1 MSNGNQGSQ
10 GTALDKL
17 TWFAITC
24 ISYGI
29 TYGIAQLPDADT
41 YTWVGGAITF
51 FIMGIMIRNVFTEVS
66 FFAAYTASAFFCA
79 ILMFPLNQ
87 IFTALMILIFT
98 VAVIII
104 LAVYASENQ
113 RNNSF

>member
-1 MSNGNQGSQ
+1 MAESGME
-10 GTALDKL
+10 KL

-29 TYGIAQLPDADT
+29 TYGIAQLPGADT

-66 FFAAYTASAFFCA
+66 FVGAYTASAFFCT

-87 IFTALMILIFT
+87 KFAGLM
-98 VAVIII
+98 III
-104 LAVYASENQ
+104 LVIAAFIALAIYASEN
-113 RNNSF
+113 R